1 MISCKIGNVLDVK
14 SGIIVHGC
22 NCQGV
27 MGSGIAREIKERF
40 PIVFETYHSRPLRMG
55 KIIPVQLSETKW
67 IVNAMTQYGFGHGKR
82 QVDYDA
88 VANVFEKVVELAKT
102 LPVQLPILF
111 PKIGAGLGGGDWE
124 IIAKIIDRT
133 VPKEFE
139 KQLYVLSEAEV
150 PSDLTFENVLF
161 PRQMIYGGFEA
172 LVKHAVDVGY
182 KYVAWND
189 RIYKVSEISD
199 TNKTIQDL

>member
-55 KIIPVQLSETKW
+55 EIIPVQLSETKW

-111 PKIGAGLGGGDWE
+111 PKFYVIFHQLLYAFFQVYRYYLFVFL
-124 IIAKIIDRT
+124 T
-133 VPKEFE
+133 NYLQ
-139 KQLYVLSEAEV
+139 QLYEYYQ
-150 PSDLTFENVLF
+150 VLF
-161 PRQMIYGGFEA
+161 
-172 LVKHAVDVGY
+172 H
-182 KYVAWND
+182 
-189 RIYKVSEISD
+189 
-199 TNKTIQDL
+199 